1 MVKQQIELRSA
12 SSRFWISKPR
22 IHCLSSSFP
31 DWKYKFCASFSFMYL
46 APVSWLKQLMFSK
59 WLMKWNPTESCK
71 LFMRNCLVMVYQSYS
86 VCRGCL
92 NLENTWFMKSPIGS
106 GLQLPTKCFP
116 LSHLSL
122 RNSMEGFPGGL
133 VVKNPPAMQ
142 ETQEMWVRS
151 LGQGEPLKEGIATHS
166 SILAWRIPWTEE
178 PGWLQSMGSQSAGH
192 DWSGWAHCTVAWKVS
207 RGRVSKGFPSCV
219 LRMRTEE
226 KEVK

>member
-1 MVKQQIELRSA
+1 
-12 SSRFWISKPR
+12 
-22 IHCLSSSFP
+22 
-31 DWKYKFCASFSFMYL
+31 
-46 APVSWLKQLMFSK
+46 
-59 WLMKWNPTESCK
+59 MKWNPTESCK

-151 LGQGEPLKEGIATHS
+151 LGQGEPLKQEMAIHS
-166 SILAWRIPWTEE
+166 SNLTWKIPRTEE
-178 PGWLQSMGSQSAGH
+178 PGRLQSIGLQRSWTQLSNSTTTTENPCIEGQSLSHRPPGKPL
-192 DWSGWAHCTVAWKVS
+192 GQ
-207 RGRVSKGFPSCV
+207 GF
-219 LRMRTEE
+219 
-226 KEVK
+226 